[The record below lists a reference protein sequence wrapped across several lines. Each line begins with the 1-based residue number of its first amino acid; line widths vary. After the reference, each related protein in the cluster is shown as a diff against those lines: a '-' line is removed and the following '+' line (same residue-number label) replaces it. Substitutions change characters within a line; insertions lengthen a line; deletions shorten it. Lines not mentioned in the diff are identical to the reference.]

1 MKLKLNSFTNYSIL
15 KEFNKLGH
23 PSFFLFKKVFKMTS
37 CEIKIEQFYKL
48 LNFKRMQQNNFT
60 EKRHAI

>member
-15 KEFNKLGH
+15 KECNKLGH
-23 PSFFLFKKVFKMTS
+23 PSFFLFKKVFKITS
-37 CEIKIEQFYKL
+37 CEIKIELFYKL
-48 LNFKRMQQNNFT
+48 LNFKRIQQNNLT